1 MTTPNSIKYVRLKA
15 DLALALAAIIWGS
28 AFVAQRMAASQLGTF
43 IFNGSRFLLGAII
56 LWFFN
61 GFKIKIDRKLIP
73 QVMLAGLI
81 LFGGSAFQQAGLITT
96 TAGNAGFITGLY
108 VIFVPIVLTIFW
120 RRKHSG
126 VTWFSALLAC
136 IGIYLLSVSENFSFH
151 SGDILE
157 LIGAFV
163 WAFHVIIV
171 ARCVGKIDIVSFSIA
186 QCMTCALL
194 NLILGFT
201 LEWHTIPAIST
212 TWSTIIYTGIFSVG
226 VAYTLQA
233 FGQKHSPPADCAII
247 LGTESIFA
255 AVCGYFILGEILTT
269 RQIIGCGLILFAAL
283 LAQLWSINSQYKNNG
298 LIEKQSAATETE
310 KNIEREK
317 A

>member
-1 MTTPNSIKYVRLKA
+1 
-15 DLALALAAIIWGS
+15 
-28 AFVAQRMAASQLGTF
+28 
-43 IFNGSRFLLGAII
+43 
-56 LWFFN
+56 
-61 GFKIKIDRKLIP
+61 
-73 QVMLAGLI
+73 
-81 LFGGSAFQQAGLITT
+81 
-96 TAGNAGFITGLY
+96 
-108 VIFVPIVLTIFW
+108 
-120 RRKHSG
+120 
-126 VTWFSALLAC
+126 
-136 IGIYLLSVSENFSFH
+136 
-151 SGDILE
+151 
-157 LIGAFV
+157 
-163 WAFHVIIV
+163 
-171 ARCVGKIDIVSFSIA
+171 
-186 QCMTCALL
+186 MTCALL